1 MKNQSTSLLH
11 KLFFPIFLIFGLASA
26 SYAMQRE
33 PQFRIWRSSALQGGN
48 YSNVLFSSETV
59 IFHMII
65 GSPTFNTGGNSYFVL
80 LHGTGNVVTSDVST
94 RAFVPLES
102 TQFGGA
108 GLNVPFDVLVASRA
122 YYSKQGA
129 ATINILWD
137 FLNAPPNYTTG
148 GDAQTSG
155 RNP

>member
-1 MKNQSTSLLH
+1 MKITSMSLLR
-11 KLFFPIFLIFGLASA
+11 KLIIPLLFVVSGNC
-26 SYAMQRE
+26 YAMQRE
-33 PQFRIWRSSALQGGN
+33 PQFRIWRSSAIQGGN
-48 YSNVLFSSETV
+48 YNNVFFSSETI
-59 IFHMII
+59 IFHMVI
-65 GSPTFNTGGNSYFVL
+65 GSPTVNNAGNSYFAL
-80 LHGTGNVVTSDVST
+80 YHGTGDIVTSDIST
-94 RAFVPLES
+94 RAFIPLDS
-102 TQFGGA
+102 SQVGWP

-137 FLNAPPNYTTG
+137 FLNTPPNYTTG